1 MKNIGENKHLPSD
14 DSYGENK
21 TNVYDINTYHSKLI
35 LYFQYLSN
43 QNNSRYENGGVKN
56 KISLIYLL
64 SGIGPFI
71 LTSTIDILNL
81 PFVDYNLNL
90 NRLSEFLLFM
100 INNPEINYNENNMK
114 KINQLFLE
122 SIKPG
127 IGDMSLIENMRGI
140 IKWNLDILYKL
151 FHKNID
157 ILDKTQLL
165 LSFDNPNLNINDK
178 KIFDFFCEIM
188 VKFHFFGE
196 KNENIQSF
204 FNDFLFT
211 KWKNVKNQAKLID
224 LMITNKEISEN

>member
-1 MKNIGENKHLPSD
+1 MKNIGENNLLPSN
-14 DSYGENK
+14 DSFNENK

-71 LTSTIDILNL
+71 LTSNIDILNL
-81 PFVDYNLNL
+81 PFVDYDLNL
-90 NRLSEFLLFM
+90 NMLSEFLLFI

-151 FHKNID
+151 FHKNMD
-157 ILDKTQLL
+157 NLDKTQLL
-165 LSFDNPNLNINDK
+165 LSFDNPNFNISDK

-188 VKFHFFGE
+188 IK
-196 KNENIQSF
+196 KILST
-204 FNDFLFT
+204 FL
-211 KWKNVKNQAKLID
+211 
-224 LMITNKEISEN
+224 